1 MTRRY
6 EKMFIDLKKKNEG
19 AFIPFVVLGDPNPEE
34 SEAILGTLIEAGADA
49 LELGIPFSDPV
60 ADGPVIQAA
69 DNRALES
76 GASTDVCLAIIA
88 RVREKYRDI
97 PIGLL
102 VYANLVLR
110 GGIDNFYTRSAES
123 GVDSVLVADIPAAA
137 SKPFSDAAI
146 KAGIDPVYIV
156 PPNADDEK
164 LPEIAA
170 LSKGYTYFL
179 GRLGVTGT
187 DREMETPASSR
198 VEILKNAGAPPVVV
212 GFGIS
217 RPEHVRAALDAGADG
232 AIAGSAMVNIIAGNL
247 GNPKKTRED
256 LSAFV
261 RAMKAATGLKI
272 AGEVDY
278 SARVWFSRRGIR
290 P

>member
-19 AFIPFVVLGDPNPEE
+19 AFIPFMVLGDPNPAE
-34 SEAILGTLIEAGADA
+34 SEAILEVLIEAGADA

-247 GNPKKTRED
+247 ENPKKTRED

-261 RAMKAATGLKI
+261 RAMKAATG
-272 AGEVDY
+272 
-278 SARVWFSRRGIR
+278 
-290 P
+290 

>member
-6 EKMFIDLKKKNEG
+6 EKMFTELKKKNEG
-19 AFIPFVVLGDPNPEE
+19 AFIPFVVLGDPNPAE
-34 SEAILGTLIEAGADA
+34 SEAILETLIEAGADA

-60 ADGPVIQAA
+60 ADGPIIQAA

-76 GASTDVCLAIIA
+76 GAVTNVCFDILA

-110 GGIDNFYTRSAES
+110 GGIDNFYTRSAAS
-123 GVDSVLVADIPAAA
+123 GVDSVLVADIPAAT
-137 SKPFSDAAI
+137 SKPFSDAAH

-187 DREMETPASSR
+187 EREMETPASSR
-198 VEILKNAGAPPVVV
+198 IQLLKDAGAPPIVV

-217 RPEHVRAALDAGADG
+217 RPEHVRAAIEAGADG
-232 AIAGSAMVNIIAGNL
+232 AIAGSATVNIIADNL
-247 GNPKKTRED
+247 GSPQKMREE
-256 LSAFV
+256 LSAFT
-261 RAMKAATGLKI
+261 RSMKAA
-272 AGEVDY
+272 AG
-278 SARVWFSRRGIR
+278 
-290 P
+290 